1 MRTRRTRKTNRPE
14 GSVVRRAAICA
25 GIGLLTVVVFWPI
38 LHHGFVNYDDYKY
51 VSENPHVRKGLTPE
65 GIRWAW
71 TTGLTSN
78 WYPLTWLSHMLD
90 CELYGLD
97 PGRHHLTNLL
107 LHVINA
113 VLLFLILARLTEASW
128 RAAIVALSMRTS
140 GEGIYVNP
148 FPE

>member
-1 MRTRRTRKTNRPE
+1 MCVDRDS
-14 GSVVRRAAICA
+14 GQ
-25 GIGLLTVVVFWPI
+25 
-38 LHHGFVNYDDYKY
+38 YD
-51 VSENPHVRKGLTPE
+51 
-65 GIRWAW
+65 
-71 TTGLTSN
+71 
-78 WYPLTWLSHMLD
+78 
-90 CELYGLD
+90 GLD